1 MFFLPWRFCSST
13 RQRLFHFIVIGGGSA
28 AMLETRPVLANQPI
42 EFQSTFMRQLDSH
55 ARDAGAVALNALAE
69 RPDLGPGR
77 YQVSIHVNQRFFD
90 RREIEF
96 MTSSRSN
103 DLAPCLPAELLNEMG
118 VKLDALTETQSAPTA
133 CIDIERL
140 IPGAS
145 TEFDA
150 SQLLLSIS
158 IPQIAMRRAVTN
170 HVDPKLW
177 DSGINAAFISYQASA
192 QQGRHASSGHSSS
205 QDLYLNSGINL
216 GAWRLRS
223 NNAFRHDDQGQ
234 REWTRAYTYVQRD
247 LPGTRSQMTLGETI
261 TPGDVF
267 RSLPIKGVQIASD
280 MEMLPDTLQSYAPV
294 IRGVAQTR
302 AKLEI
307 RQNGFPIYSTYVSAG
322 PYEIDDL
329 SIGGGS
335 GELEIILTEA
345 DGQVQRFT
353 QSYSTLSNLLR
364 EGVWRYSATAGRY
377 NAASVTLEEPMLW
390 QGTLALGAT
399 ANATV
404 YGGLLASDFYRAGSL
419 GIGRNLGS
427 LGALSFDL
435 TRSSAYTDPHDRGQN
450 VQGTSFA
457 VKYGKSFETRTN
469 LRFAGYRYSTE
480 GYRDLDE
487 TLRERSNDSSFIG
500 SRRSRLEAAI
510 SQSVG
515 TSSSFNL
522 SVSQENYWRTDYQQR
537 QFQFQF
543 NTQHKNVSYNLYAS
557 QSLSDTR
564 LSDRQISFGVS
575 MPLDF
580 GRSTTATFDVRE
592 SAGKFNQRASLSG
605 SVDQNRMNY
614 RASLANSSTN
624 QQTAELSMG
633 YQASAASIGA
643 GMTQGSHYNSQSLN
657 VSGALLLHEEG
668 LELGP
673 YLGETSGLVHVPDIA
688 GVGVL
693 NATAVKTNDRGY
705 ALIPYLRPYRINRV
719 VLDNSDLSPNIEI
732 DNGVAHV
739 VPRRGSVVRA
749 DFAARKVQR
758 LILTA
763 LDVKGAPLPFGA
775 QVSDAN
781 GHQLG
786 IIGQAG
792 QFMMDAS
799 GGVQTLNV
807 RWGETSAEHC
817 QLQVDVDRLPE
828 DQGYRIQQ
836 LPCSPASQ
844 GELFN
849 AGNV

>member
-1 MFFLPWRFCSST
+1 MFFLPWRFGLPA
-13 RQRLFHFIVIGGGSA
+13 RQRLFHFIIIGGGSTVL
-28 AMLETRPVLANQPI
+28 LEVEPVHAGETL

-55 ARDAGAVALNALAE
+55 ASDAGALALNALAE

-77 YQVSIHVNQRFFD
+77 YPVSIHVNQRFFD

-96 MTSSRSN
+96 TTSPQGQ
-103 DLAPCLPAELLNEMG
+103 DLYPCLSTELLNEMG
-118 VKLDALTETQSAPTA
+118 VKLDGLAEAETVPVA
-133 CIDIERL
+133 CVELGRL
-140 IPGAS
+140 IPGATS
-145 TEFDA
+145 EFDA

-158 IPQIAMRRAVTN
+158 IPQISMRRDAASQ
-170 HVDPKLW
+170 VDPQLW
-177 DSGINAAFISYQASA
+177 DYGINAAFVSYQASA
-192 QQGRHASSGHSSS
+192 QQSRHASSGHSSS

-223 NNAFRHDDQGQ
+223 NNAFRHDGQGQ

-247 LPGTRSQMTLGETI
+247 LPGTRSHLTLGETI

-280 MEMLPDTLQSYAPV
+280 MEMLPDSAQSYAPI

-302 AKLEI
+302 AKLEV
-307 RQNGFPIYSTYVSAG
+307 RQNGYPIYSTYVSAG

-329 SIGGGS
+329 STGGGS

-364 EGVWRYSATAGRY
+364 EGVWRYSASAGRY
-377 NAASVTLEEPMLW
+377 NSPAVTLEEPLLW
-390 QGTLALGAT
+390 QGTLAIGAS
-399 ANATV
+399 ANSTL

-419 GIGRNLGS
+419 GIARNLGP

-435 TRSSAYTDPHDRGQN
+435 TRSSAYTDPDDSDRN
-450 VQGTSFA
+450 VQGASFA
-457 VKYGKSFETRTN
+457 VKYGKTFETRTN

-487 TLRERSNDSSFIG
+487 ALRERSNDWRFVG

-510 SQSVG
+510 YQSIG
-515 TSSSFNL
+515 TSSSLNL
-522 SVSQENYWRTDYQQR
+522 TLAQENYWNTDYQQR

-543 NTQHKNVSYNLYAS
+543 NTRHKNVSYNLYAS
-557 QSLSDTR
+557 QSLSDSR
-564 LSDRQISFGVS
+564 NSDRQISFGVS
-575 MPLDF
+575 LPLDF

-605 SVDQNRMNY
+605 SSDEHRMNY
-614 RASLANSSTN
+614 RAALSNSTTN

-633 YQASAASIGA
+633 YQASVASVGA
-643 GMTQGSHYNSQSLN
+643 GITQGTHYNSQSLN

-673 YLGETSGLVHVPDIA
+673 YLGETTGLVHVPDIA

-705 ALIPYLRPYRINRV
+705 ALIPYMRPYRTNRV
-719 VLDNSDLSPNIEI
+719 VLDSSELGPNVEI

-739 VPRRGSVVRA
+739 VPRRGAVVKA
-749 DFAARKVQR
+749 GFTARMVNR
-758 LILTA
+758 LIITA
-763 LDVKGAPLPFGA
+763 RDSRGEPLPFGA
-775 QVSDAN
+775 QVSDAK
-781 GHQLG
+781 GQLRG

-792 QFMMDAS
+792 QFMMEAP
-799 GGVQTLNV
+799 GGVQTLHV
-807 RWGETSAEHC
+807 RWGDANSESC
-817 QLQVDVDRLPE
+817 QLQVDVDSLPE
-828 DQGYRIQQ
+828 DQGYRIQE
-836 LPCSPASQ
+836 LPCRQ
-844 GELFN
+844 VLQEDLFN
-849 AGNV
+849 AGIP